1 MKIVAN
7 DLLKAHKEKFRFPM
21 RPFVTDKC
29 KDLIYRLIQ
38 DKDIR
43 LCSKRYQILDQSQP
57 GIGTP
62 TDRYGRYVFPNDAED
77 IKAHRFFK
85 PIPWDTIQNISPP
98 FIPNINSLEDSHYF
112 DESEPLDDWIESATE
127 RPGLTDEEVRWV
139 LRGCGM
145 AVQNVAIRLI
155 NAPFDSGALRS
166 RDLEIDSMSAFDDE
180 EKELLKRFTREYGR
194 RVPKRPR
201 DIILR
206 DDNMKETAMMVRKQ
220 SAFLGYAWHSVR
232 QMTY

>member
-1 MKIVAN
+1 
-7 DLLKAHKEKFRFPM
+7 M

-38 DKDIR
+38 DKEVR
-43 LCSKRYQILDQSQP
+43 LCSKRYQMLDQRQP
-57 GIGTP
+57 GIGIQA
-62 TDRYGRYVFPNDAED
+62 DRYGRYVFPNDAED

-85 PIPWDTIQNISPP
+85 PIPWDTIQNITPP
-98 FIPNINSLEDSHYF
+98 FIPHINSLEDSHYF

-139 LRGCGM
+139 LRGYGM

-155 NAPFDSGALRS
+155 NVPFDSGALRS

-206 DDNMKETAMMVRKQ
+206 DENMKETAMMVRKQ
-220 SAFLGYAWHSVR
+220 SAFMGYAWHSVR
-232 QMTY
+232 RMTY